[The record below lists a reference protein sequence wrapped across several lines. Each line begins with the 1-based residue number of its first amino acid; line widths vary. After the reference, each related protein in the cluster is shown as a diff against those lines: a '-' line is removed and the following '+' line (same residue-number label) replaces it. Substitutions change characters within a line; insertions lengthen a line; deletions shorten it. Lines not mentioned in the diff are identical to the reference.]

1 MAIPSLAA
9 MAALTLFHNPHMQ
22 PEDVSVPFRFGNYNR
37 VDPAT
42 RIQRLWRR
50 RRENAAKKINRSM
63 RGLMARVRTFMGR
76 EHGVWEHTVPPN
88 PYGRRPFRIEPMWV
102 IMGNPLGDGPGAPWR
117 APSKYWIRFRTLN
130 NARNRY
136 FQRRVQT
143 YLLAEL
149 IVNSSVRRPLVEEGL
164 Y

>member
-1 MAIPSLAA
+1 MAVVPSLGAA

-76 EHGVWEHTVPPN
+76 DHGVWEHKKGMAAMN
-88 PYGRRPFRIEPMWV
+88 PYGRRPDRIEPLWV
-102 IMGNPLGDGPGAPWR
+102 ILGNPLGDPAGTPWR
-117 APSKYWIRFRTLN
+117 APTTYWIRHRTLN
-130 NARNRY
+130 DARNTY
-136 FQRRVQT
+136 FR
-143 YLLAEL
+143 
-149 IVNSSVRRPLVEEGL
+149 
-164 Y
+164 